1 MAYFWVQ
8 LRAVASYR
16 SLSFLHM
23 WAISGTSGSSGFG
36 SVSTTK
42 RFRQS
47 SVIFPANFA
56 AAHDAAS
63 PGSDSILT
71 TSLIVGRAS
80 LFSCTHIIATPYSLA
95 IFSTGAGDIRLSVTA
110 IAASLSSPASATV
123 FLTHRTMSTPSPNPP
138 TGLLPV
144 ISSKRTTPKLYTSLF
159 SSTLSVYAYSA
170 NKFFFVKF
178 LARVIKQRSSLWRWD
193 RSARPEQ
200 IRPKL
205 EFVTGRSQ
213 RALILPEEK

>member
-1 MAYFWVQ
+1 ME
-8 LRAVASYR
+8 YR
-16 SLSFLHM
+16 RLLYAGGVEIELAELA
-23 WAISGTSGSSGFG
+23 AI
-36 SVSTTK
+36 K

-56 AAHDAAS
+56 AANDAAS

-80 LFSCTHIIATPYSLA
+80 LFSSTHIIATPYSLA
-95 IFSTGAGDIRLSVTA
+95 IFSTGAGDSRLSVTA
-110 IAASLSSPASATV
+110 IAASLSYPASATV

-170 NKFFFVKF
+170 SKKIFCQLSCTVNKTKVFFIAMGPV
-178 LARVIKQRSSLWRWD
+178 
-193 RSARPEQ
+193 ARPEANPSK
-200 IRPKL
+200 IRFANRQKS
-205 EFVTGRSQ
+205 TGQ
-213 RALILPEEK
+213 RRNDRTVKPGSGWTSNT